1 MENFSSNFNILGGC
15 INIEVGSEV
24 INIELLK
31 FGSERN
37 LEVALAAK
45 LISKFRIEIFIEVDS
60 DVNIEPLKLKFSIE
74 VNIEVGSEVNI
85 ELLKIIIEVNIK
97 VNT

>member
-24 INIELLK
+24 NIELLK
-31 FGSERN
+31 FGSEGN

-85 ELLKIIIEVNIK
+85 ELLKFIIEVNIK
-97 VNT
+97 VST